1 MKQLLSKMKNQ
12 ITVNLPVLGLIV
24 LLCLMLGGVLGR
36 KTVVTQDNQYKYDS
50 LEQVIKIK
58 DIIMRENAEQRDSA
72 VAAARKIKILFD
84 SVERVR
90 RDERARYEE
99 DRKSNRERWLQMS
112 DNELAKEATAVY
124 EKAHPTPLFDNQ

>member
-24 LLCLMLGGVLGR
+24 LLCLMLGGILGR
-36 KTVVTQDNQYKYDS
+36 KTVVTPPDNQRKYDS
-50 LEQVIKIK
+50 LEQIIKIK

-112 DNELAKEATAVY
+112 DNELAKEAT
-124 EKAHPTPLFDNQ
+124 

>member
-1 MKQLLSKMKNQ
+1 
-12 ITVNLPVLGLIV
+12 
-24 LLCLMLGGVLGR
+24 MLGGILGR
-36 KTVVTQDNQYKYDS
+36 KTVVTPPDNQRKYDS
-50 LEQVIKIK
+50 LEQIIKIK